1 MVEGEVDRAEDAG
14 DVRARIKSPPK
25 YAAGNASGA
34 EDAGDVRARI
44 KAKLSPGARAAYE
57 RMSAMS
63 DEEYLEMSHRRS
75 DERMLKEMLERIP

>member
-1 MVEGEVDRAEDAG
+1 MCRPCMVEGEGDKVEDAG
-14 DVRARIKSPPK
+14 DVQ
-25 YAAGNASGA
+25 
-34 EDAGDVRARI
+34 ARI

-75 DERMLKEMLERIP
+75 DERMIREIISELQ